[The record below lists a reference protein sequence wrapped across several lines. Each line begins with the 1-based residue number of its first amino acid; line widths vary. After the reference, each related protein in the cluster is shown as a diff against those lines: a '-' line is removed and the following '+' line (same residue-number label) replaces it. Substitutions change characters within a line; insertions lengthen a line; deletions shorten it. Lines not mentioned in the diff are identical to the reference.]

1 MGSTLKTFYPFVLLS
16 FEVENIDLEKKIVS
30 FYNTYSVVN
39 LETTFFKVHSI
50 GLSSEV

>member
-39 LETTFFKVHSI
+39 LEHIYYEF
-50 GLSSEV
+50 